1 MYLRPHSESEIN
13 ILICHEGVTAGHR
26 GVTGTLDKYQ
36 RMLFIISARDK
47 IRRLAE
53 LCDVCSAEERSI
65 TAKRGPHIPSTVGNV
80 GEKLFIDF
88 VSMSETVR
96 NNRYLLTVQ
105 DLLVHT

>member
-1 MYLRPHSESEIN
+1 M
-13 ILICHEGVTAGHR
+13 TAGHR

-65 TAKRGPHIPSTVGNV
+65 KAKRGLHIPSSVGNV

-88 VSMSETVR
+88 VSKSLFI
-96 NNRYLLTVQ
+96 NSAGWIYKIC
-105 DLLVHT
+105 